1 MTSPAIGQSIAA
13 SGKPVVGENPMK
25 PNRYLNGALLL
36 LGTVTL
42 AACNK
47 PAATSAKADTSAA
60 EAAIK
65 ADIAKLVEEFNAKDA
80 KAVVAHDAPDEVSMF
95 HGTPNTVGPEA
106 DLMITTK
113 QMQDPLAKVAVSNEK
128 VDVAASGEMAVYRA
142 EYAYTMTDTATKKP
156 VVERGNWLVGYK
168 TQADGSWKIAW
179 NVVSNTANAT
189 EQ

>member
-1 MTSPAIGQSIAA
+1 
-13 SGKPVVGENPMK
+13 MK